1 MLDLFITILI
11 VIISAGLITSM
22 SETIDEIKRI
32 NDEAEEDNR
41 QKLEG
46 GFDE

>member
-1 MLDLFITILI
+1 MLDLFITIFI
-11 VIISAGLITSM
+11 VFISAGLITSW
-22 SETIDEIKRI
+22 SETIDQIKRI

-46 GFDE
+46 GFDD